1 MMYSSLDWQWLT
13 SGLSFA
19 QGAIFIFAAVLLANY
34 CATLWFSRRR
44 TEKSAV
50 INQLISPSILRFTR
64 KPLLLPLLR
73 GEGRSEGAAFYLPRH
88 PPSAFC

>member
-34 CATLWFSRRR
+34 VATLWFSRRR
-44 TEKSAV
+44 AEKSV
-50 INQLISPSILRFTR
+50 VNSR
-64 KPLLLPLLR
+64 
-73 GEGRSEGAAFYLPRH
+73 
-88 PPSAFC
+88 